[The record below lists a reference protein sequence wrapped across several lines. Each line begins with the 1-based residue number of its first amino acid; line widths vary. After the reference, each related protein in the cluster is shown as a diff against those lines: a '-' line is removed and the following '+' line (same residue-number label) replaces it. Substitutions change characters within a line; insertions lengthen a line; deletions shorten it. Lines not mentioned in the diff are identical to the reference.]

1 MTAVY
6 IHIPFC
12 KRRCNYCDFITYA
25 NFEAMLPDYLS
36 ALQME
41 ILNSKWECDQAET
54 VYIGGG
60 TPSLMSTEQVT
71 GILDAVRQRYGIA
84 KDAEITV
91 EANPGT
97 VNASYYAQIRALGI
111 NRLSF
116 GVQSFSD
123 AELQLLGR
131 IHSADE
137 AIEQYFQAREAGF
150 DNISLDLIY
159 GLPEQ
164 TLSDWRKNLDVLKG
178 LLPEHLSI
186 YSLILEPGTLMTQ
199 WVEKGLV
206 ALPDDDLVA
215 DMFEVTLR
223 TLAALGYEYY
233 EISSWALGEARE
245 SRHNKVYWRGED
257 YLGFGAGAVGKVGS
271 LRWRNTESVSEYIRK
286 TRFNARSQ
294 YSGGEGTEK
303 LNLDEFAKNA
313 TYFSTAV
320 TEIETLSNEEQMN
333 EMMMLGLRM
342 TREGVS
348 EKAFF
353 ERFAVKLEE
362 RYSQQI
368 SKLIKLGLVE
378 WVECQ
383 NACHLRLTQNGYLLG
398 NRVFQEF
405 V

>member
-1 MTAVY
+1 
-6 IHIPFC
+6 
-12 KRRCNYCDFITYA
+12 
-25 NFEAMLPDYLS
+25 
-36 ALQME
+36 
-41 ILNSKWECDQAET
+41 
-54 VYIGGG
+54 
-60 TPSLMSTEQVT
+60 
-71 GILDAVRQRYGIA
+71 
-84 KDAEITV
+84 
-91 EANPGT
+91 
-97 VNASYYAQIRALGI
+97 LGI

-131 IHSADE
+131 IHCADE
-137 AIEQYFQAREAGF
+137 AIEQFFQAREAGF

-164 TLSDWRKNLDVLKG
+164 TLSGWRKNLDVLKG

-271 LRWRNTESVSEYIRK
+271 LRWRNTEFVSEYIRK
-286 TRFNARSQ
+286 TRANARSQ
-294 YSGGEGTEK
+294 YGGSEGTGK
-303 LNLDEFAKNA
+303 MNLDEFAKNA
-313 TYFSTAV
+313 TYFSPAV

-348 EKAFF
+348 ERAFY

-383 NACHLRLTQNGYLLG
+383 NARHLRLTQNGYLLG

>member
-1 MTAVY
+1 
-6 IHIPFC
+6 
-12 KRRCNYCDFITYA
+12 
-25 NFEAMLPDYLS
+25 
-36 ALQME
+36 
-41 ILNSKWECDQAET
+41 
-54 VYIGGG
+54 
-60 TPSLMSTEQVT
+60 
-71 GILDAVRQRYGIA
+71 
-84 KDAEITV
+84 
-91 EANPGT
+91 
-97 VNASYYAQIRALGI
+97 
-111 NRLSF
+111 
-116 GVQSFSD
+116 
-123 AELQLLGR
+123 
-131 IHSADE
+131 
-137 AIEQYFQAREAGF
+137 
-150 DNISLDLIY
+150 
-159 GLPEQ
+159 
-164 TLSDWRKNLDVLKG
+164 

-271 LRWRNTESVSEYIRK
+271 VRWRNTETVGEYIQK
-286 TRFNARSQ
+286 TRVNARSQ

-313 TYFSTAV
+313 TYFSPAV

-342 TREGVS
+342 TRQGVS
-348 EKAFF
+348 EIAFY

-362 RYSQQI
+362 RYSKQI

-383 NACHLRLTQNGYLLG
+383 NARHLRLTQNGYLLG

>member
-1 MTAVY
+1 
-6 IHIPFC
+6 
-12 KRRCNYCDFITYA
+12 
-25 NFEAMLPDYLS
+25 MLPDYLS

-41 ILNSKWECDQAET
+41 ILNSKRECDQAET

-60 TPSLMSTEQVT
+60 TPSLMSPEQVA
-71 GILDAVRQRYGIA
+71 GLLDAVRQRYGIA

-97 VNASYYAQIRALGI
+97 VNTSYYAQIRALGV

-116 GVQSFSD
+116 GVQSFSN

-131 IHSADE
+131 IHCADE
-137 AIEQYFQAREAGF
+137 AIEQFFQAREAGF

-215 DMFEVTLR
+215 DMFEVTLQ
-223 TLAALGYEYY
+223 TLETLGYEYY
-233 EISSWALGEARE
+233 EISSWALGQARE
-245 SRHNKVYWRGED
+245 SWHNKVYWRGED

-271 LRWRNTESVSEYIRK
+271 LRWRNTETVSEYIQK
-286 TRFNARSQ
+286 TRVNACSQ
-294 YSGGEGTEK
+294 YSGSEDPK
-303 LNLDEFAKNA
+303 KKNLDGFGKNV
-313 TYFSTAV
+313 TYLSPAV
-320 TEIETLSNEEQMN
+320 TEVETLSNEEQMN

-348 EKAFF
+348 EKAFY

-362 RYSQQI
+362 RYSKQI

-378 WVECQ
+378 WVEWVEGQ
-383 NACHLRLTQNGYLLG
+383 NARHLRLARKGYFLG